1 LSRLNGGGA
10 QQRIMKL
17 AGAPVTTEATAVIE
31 GVMMNT
37 PTTSVPPVTPTPQD
51 DRMSHHLRAL
61 AEDAEALLKATARA
75 GDEKYDATRERLRDE
90 LHHLRVRLGELESSA
105 AARVKSAA
113 RHTDEAVH
121 AHPYSAMG
129 AAALAGL
136 LLGFLMARR

>member
-1 LSRLNGGGA
+1 MN
-10 QQRIMKL
+10 L
-17 AGAPVTTEATAVIE
+17 AGTPSTIDAAAVIK

-37 PTTSVPPVTPTPQD
+37 PTTSVPPVTPTPAD

-61 AEDAEALLKATARA
+61 AEDAEALFKATARA

-90 LHHLRVRLGELESSA
+90 LHHLRARLGELETNA
-105 AARVKSAA
+105 AARVKTAA